1 MTDFEN
7 LDTEYFRRRFN
18 KYDGKLEVKTEPS
31 PPKVLNEDAAP
42 IAPEPTPAPVP
53 AATPSPAPA
62 ATPSPAPAP
71 NAPATTP
78 VAPVSAEPPAAPRLD
93 PQPHFSGL
101 YKTLNRLNARIDN
114 LELSASNKKQE
125 SAPKIKK
132 KKKFGFKDSHLFDM
146 I

>member
-7 LDTEYFRRRFN
+7 LDTEYFRRRFS

-31 PPKVLNEDAAP
+31 PPKVLNEEAAAP
-42 IAPEPTPAPVP
+42 EPTPAPAPAAAPEPTPAPVP
-53 AATPSPAPA
+53 D
-62 ATPSPAPAP
+62 
-71 NAPATTP
+71 APATTP

-93 PQPHFSGL
+93 PQPHFNGL

-125 SAPKIKK
+125 SAPIKK